1 METKLAFGKS
11 LKEIRI
17 MKGVTQE
24 SFSEVSSRTYVSM
37 IERGL
42 RCPTLEKV
50 DEFAAVLGVH
60 PLAILCLTYLHV
72 EGHQNLDR
80 LFDRIRKGLDRE

>member
-1 METKLAFGKS
+1 MDTKQAFAKS
-11 LKEIRI
+11 LKELRQ

-24 SFSEVSSRTYVSM
+24 GFSEVSSRTYISM
-37 IERGL
+37 VERGL

-60 PLAILCLTYLHV
+60 PLSLLCLTYLRA
-72 EGHQNLDR
+72 EDHQNLER
-80 LFDRIRKGLDRE
+80 LFGRIRADLNR

>member
-1 METKLAFGKS
+1 MDTKQAFAKS
-11 LKEIRI
+11 LKEIRTK
-17 MKGVTQE
+17 KGVTQE
-24 SFSEVSSRTYVSM
+24 DFSEVSSRTYISM

-60 PLAILCLTYLHV
+60 PLALLCLTYLHA
-72 EGHQNLDR
+72 EGHQNLD
-80 LFDRIRKGLDRE
+80 LLLGRIRKDLERL